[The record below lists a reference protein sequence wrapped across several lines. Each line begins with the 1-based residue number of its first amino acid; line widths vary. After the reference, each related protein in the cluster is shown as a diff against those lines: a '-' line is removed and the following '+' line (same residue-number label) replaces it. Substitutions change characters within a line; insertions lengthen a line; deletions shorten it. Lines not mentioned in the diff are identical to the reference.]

1 MDPDPGLP
9 GRTDDTKRRAMLNIR
24 SETPKPDFELEAEWR
39 SASDSIENTFK
50 PAIGKLERELAERLR
65 DLPPPADSKARTEY
79 DNDMVELRRTANKEH
94 RQPLSHASAKS
105 DGGPLGRKWMRSGL
119 GF

>member
-1 MDPDPGLP
+1 MDPHPGLP

-24 SETPKPDFELEAEWR
+24 SEIPKPDFELEAEWR

-79 DNDMVELRRTANKEH
+79 DNDMVESRERQERRWAAGKKVDEKWAGVLMKE
-94 RQPLSHASAKS
+94 
-105 DGGPLGRKWMRSGL
+105 
-119 GF
+119 